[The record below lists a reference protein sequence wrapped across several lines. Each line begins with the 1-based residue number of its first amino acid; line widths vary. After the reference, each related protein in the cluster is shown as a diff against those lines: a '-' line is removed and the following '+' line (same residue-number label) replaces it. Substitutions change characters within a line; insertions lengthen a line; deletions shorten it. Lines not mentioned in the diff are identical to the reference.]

1 MGKIDKNKYASVLE
15 RELKKIENKD
25 ISSVDQRIHELTQAL
40 HTATAKAVPS
50 KITKLKGPNWKAS
63 PKVKYYA
70 NVKKKYQLWVGSGKL
85 DNLLRKDNIM
95 AKRELRKQLRTE
107 KFNHRKTFY
116 AELMHNPTT
125 DKFYQLIR
133 RNNGNR

>member
-25 ISSVDQRIHELTQAL
+25 ISSVYQRIHELTQAL

-63 PKVKYYA
+63 LKVKYFA
-70 NVKKKYQLWVGSGKL
+70 NVKKNISYGWEVGNWITSY
-85 DNLLRKDNIM
+85 
-95 AKRELRKQLRTE
+95 E
-107 KFNHRKTFY
+107 KT
-116 AELMHNPTT
+116 
-125 DKFYQLIR
+125 I
-133 RNNGNR
+133 